1 MRNTRL
7 RVVCA
12 LVLVFALVV
21 APWPAAAQEQAPED
35 QTAAL
40 GAQVAVRDQLI
51 ANQENLLNTYRCLFS
66 VDTASVPG
74 GCPTPDTIAPG
85 AAPQNPTSADVAAR
99 DQLIEAQE
107 ALLNVYRCRFD
118 ADTHLIP
125 GGCRN
130 GVPAP
135 TPEATSPTTA
145 EPEASPASRPVS
157 PAAAITV
164 GGGFSCGIKA
174 DRTAVCWGI
183 KHHVLAD
190 TPAGEFTAISA
201 GFVFTCGIRADRTVV
216 CWLSN
221 HAIPDALFAEIR
233 GDFPAGES
241 PLDAPAGEFTAISA
255 GKSHSCGIRADRT
268 AVCWGGN
275 YDGQA
280 DAPAG
285 EFTAISASTYHSCG
299 IRADRTAVCWGL
311 NFFGRADA
319 PAGEFTAI
327 SAGEYHSCGI
337 RADRTAVCWG
347 ADDDAAADAPAGEFT
362 AVSAGDGQ
370 SCGIRADRTAVCWG
384 FPCPPT
390 VWLNQCQGYSTAWW
404 FGVPAGEFIAVA
416 AGWQTCG
423 IRVDRTAVCWRAPG
437 PESEPPAVEFAS

>member
-145 EPEASPASRPVS
+145 EPEASPSIPPSITGRRTSQSAVAFRAGSR
-157 PAAAITV
+157 
-164 GGGFSCGIKA
+164 
-174 DRTAVCWGI
+174 RTAPLCAGASNTTSWQT
-183 KHHVLAD
+183 L
-190 TPAGEFTAISA
+190 PGEFTAISA
-201 GFVFTCGIRADRTVV
+201 G
-216 CWLSN
+216 L
-221 HAIPDALFAEIR
+221 
-233 GDFPAGES
+233 
-241 PLDAPAGEFTAISA
+241 
-255 GKSHSCGIRADRT
+255 
-268 AVCWGGN
+268 
-275 YDGQA
+275 
-280 DAPAG
+280 
-285 EFTAISASTYHSCG
+285 
-299 IRADRTAVCWGL
+299 
-311 NFFGRADA
+311 
-319 PAGEFTAI
+319 
-327 SAGEYHSCGI
+327 
-337 RADRTAVCWG
+337 
-347 ADDDAAADAPAGEFT
+347 
-362 AVSAGDGQ
+362 
-370 SCGIRADRTAVCWG
+370 
-384 FPCPPT
+384 
-390 VWLNQCQGYSTAWW
+390 
-404 FGVPAGEFIAVA
+404 
-416 AGWQTCG
+416 
-423 IRVDRTAVCWRAPG
+423 
-437 PESEPPAVEFAS
+437 